1 MGFPTSPALAGVAAA
16 TAGSSSAADTPHTS
30 PSTSRP
36 KALAVEV
43 RERCGINV
51 ARCYQCGKCSAGC
64 PMASEMAMRPHNVMY
79 QVLRNQRERV
89 LGSDGIWLCVTC
101 STCSARC
108 PNAVDPARVIETL
121 REMAMDEDPTLA
133 PRAISTFN
141 KSFLDQVW
149 ASGRMFEMGLAALY
163 NLRTGHLMQDAM
175 SMPALLRRGKLSV
188 TPSSI
193 KDTSEIRRLF
203 DNVEA
208 ARRSKSKGGR
218 A

>member
-1 MGFPTSPALAGVAAA
+1 
-16 TAGSSSAADTPHTS
+16 
-30 PSTSRP
+30 
-36 KALAVEV
+36 
-43 RERCGINV
+43 
-51 ARCYQCGKCSAGC
+51 
-64 PMASEMAMRPHNVMY
+64 
-79 QVLRNQRERV
+79 
-89 LGSDGIWLCVTC
+89 
-101 STCSARC
+101 
-108 PNAVDPARVIETL
+108 
-121 REMAMDEDPTLA
+121 MDEDPDLA
-133 PRAISTFN
+133 PRAIATFN

-163 NLRTGHLMQDAM
+163 NLRSGHLMQDAM

-188 TPSSI
+188 TPSNI

>member
-1 MGFPTSPALAGVAAA
+1 MGFPTSPAVAGVAAA
-16 TAGSSSAADTPHTS
+16 TADNSTAAKTTRPSSAP
-30 PSTSRP
+30 RP
-36 KALAVEV
+36 TALAVEV

-79 QVLRNQRERV
+79 QVLRNQREQV
-89 LGSDGIWLCVTC
+89 LGSDGIWLCVAC

-108 PNAVDPARVIETL
+108 PNSVDPARVIEIL
-121 REMAMDEDPTLA
+121 REMAMEEDPTLA
-133 PRAISTFN
+133 PRTISTFN

-149 ASGRMFEMGLAALY
+149 AGGRMFEMGLAALY
-163 NLRTGHLMQDAM
+163 NLRTGNLMQDAM

-188 TPSSI
+188 APSTI
-193 KDTSEIRRLF
+193 KDPSEIRRLF